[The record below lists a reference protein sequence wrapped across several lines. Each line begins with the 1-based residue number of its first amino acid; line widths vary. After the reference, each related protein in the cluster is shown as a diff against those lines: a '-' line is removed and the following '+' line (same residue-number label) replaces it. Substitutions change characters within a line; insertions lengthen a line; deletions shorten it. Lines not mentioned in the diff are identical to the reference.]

1 MVLPFDGWHSPG
13 MQLPKITNDNKEDE
27 DVEDKD
33 KEDDDRDNND
43 VHQLITEQ
51 RRRMKS

>member
-1 MVLPFDGWHSPG
+1 

-33 KEDDDRDNND
+33 KEDDDKENND

>member
-1 MVLPFDGWHSPG
+1 

-33 KEDDDRDNND
+33 VEDDDKENND

>member
-13 MQLPKITNDNKEDE
+13 MQLPKRTNDNKEDE
-27 DVEDKD
+27 DVEDDD
-33 KEDDDRDNND
+33 KDNND

>member
-13 MQLPKITNDNKEDE
+13 MQLPKITNGNKEDK
-27 DVEDKD
+27 DV
-33 KEDDDRDNND
+33 EDDDRDNND